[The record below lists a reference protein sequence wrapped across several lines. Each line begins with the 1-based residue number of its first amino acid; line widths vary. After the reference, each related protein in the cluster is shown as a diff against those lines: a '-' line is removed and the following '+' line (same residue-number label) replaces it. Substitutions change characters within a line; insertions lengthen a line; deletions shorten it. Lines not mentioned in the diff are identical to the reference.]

1 MFDEEN
7 FNNTNEQNAVTVEPI
22 NSYIPLPKSYLQKK
36 DIRRLAM
43 IIGIP
48 ALVLNIIGSYWY
60 DLYLFLTIK
69 VLGISEISAQ
79 KFLFDPAAQQIFMQ
93 ILPSCVM
100 FLIPFTIAAKLG
112 GFRIDSLVRFNKT
125 KRGTFLPFVLFGVGF
140 CAFANVATAY
150 VSAFFRETVG
160 EQYSVPDRQNPEGIF
175 GFAISFIAIA
185 IVPALVEEFACR
197 GIILGLLRKHGEGFA
212 IITSSIVF
220 GVMHG
225 NFEQIPFATFAGLIF
240 GYIYVKTNS
249 IWPSVL
255 VHGINNAVS
264 VSFGY
269 LNGIIDS
276 NTQGIIYTA
285 YLAVAMIFAI
295 IGILIYSKKTGDN
308 YSLQRS
314 DTAVTETQKYLCFFT
329 SLAILLF
336 LASNF
341 YEAFSFFKR

>member
-1 MFDEEN
+1 MFEENN
-7 FNNTNEQNAVTVEPI
+7 FNNTSEPIDITVEPI
-22 NSYIPLPKSYLQKK
+22 NYHSFLPKSYLQKK
-36 DIRRLAM
+36 DIRKIAL

-48 ALVLNIIGSYWY
+48 SLILNIIGEYWL
-60 DLYLFLTIK
+60 DLYLFLTIN

-79 KFLFDPAAQQIFMQ
+79 KFIFDPAVQQIFLQ

-100 FLIPFTIAAKLG
+100 FLIPFTVAAKLG
-112 GFRIDSLVRFNKT
+112 GYRIDTLVCFNKT

-160 EQYSVPDRQNPEGIF
+160 EQYSVPNRQNPEGVF
-175 GFAISFIAIA
+175 GFAISFIATA

-249 IWPSVL
+249 IWPSIL
-255 VHGINNAVS
+255 VHAINNAVS
-264 VSFGY
+264 VTFSY
-269 LNGIIDS
+269 MNGIINS
-276 NTQGIIYTA
+276 NMQSIIYTV

-295 IGILIYSKKTGDN
+295 IGVLIYSKKNNGG
-308 YSLQRS
+308 YSLEPS
-314 DTAVTETQKYLCFFT
+314 DSAITEIQKYLCFFT

-341 YEAFSFFKR
+341 YEAFSFFNQ